1 MKPSDIERLIH
12 ICAKLNVARIKLK
25 SGEVELSL
33 DFASVFKGTD
43 AQQNVTRPGY
53 MGLDAAPTPIASERE
68 TLAEKLFKWNEQ
80 QARERQGKQPGTYM
94 SDIELAMN
102 PPRDLREAMEA
113 APLDIVVP
121 GEPGIAV
128 SPKLD
133 ETEPGKNVA
142 AEGLE

>member
-33 DFASVFKGTD
+33 DFASVFKDEKADPLAGQIQVIPQSMLKGKTI
-43 AQQNVTRPGY
+43 GE
-53 MGLDAAPTPIASERE
+53 AALEYRERIE
-68 TLAEKLFKWNEQ
+68 
-80 QARERQGKQPGTYM
+80 RERQGKQPGTYM

-102 PPRDLREAMEA
+102 PPRDLREAMDA

-121 GEPGIAV
+121 GEPGIQV
-128 SPKLD
+128 
-133 ETEPGKNVA
+133 TEKEPEVA
-142 AEGLE
+142 PAPEPEPL